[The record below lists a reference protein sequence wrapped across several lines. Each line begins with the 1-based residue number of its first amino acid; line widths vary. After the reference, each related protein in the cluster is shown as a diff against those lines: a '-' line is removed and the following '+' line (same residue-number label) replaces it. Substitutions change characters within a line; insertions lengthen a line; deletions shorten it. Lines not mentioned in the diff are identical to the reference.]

1 MLDPMVLVAKRQ
13 WGRDKRQALKKEK
26 SRGGFSLASRPIVV
40 DHPWCSRQPTKRAIE
55 IAVLC
60 LALVGCTTYEPMP
73 LDTTIHFAHSL
84 SELRTTPAG
93 STQSAVD
100 ITKPL
105 RLADIA
111 FLAVANNPDLIAART
126 ERGIDEAQLI
136 QAGLLPNPSL
146 AASYGFLISGPAS
159 FDAWSLG
166 LTEDLKAIITS
177 FPQKESARYALFQAD
192 AEELWKEW
200 ELITKASLL
209 YVDVV
214 EGEKLGKVV
223 GGAREVFRERY
234 DRSMRALDQGN
245 TDLTAATPDIAALSD
260 IEKQYSDAERTQ
272 LGKRDDLNALLGLAP
287 DVTLTLAE
295 NVDLPAIDHAKAEA
309 LLTDLPQRRPDLVA
323 LQLGYKSEEAKLRAA
338 IWGQFPALTFG
349 GTGASDTSHVVSAGP
364 QITLDLPIFNRN
376 QGNIAIEQATRK
388 KLYAE
393 FNARQTAT
401 IIEIEASLAE
411 EALLERQ
418 MSDSTAKLP
427 AANRAA
433 TFAENAYRAGNI
445 DARGYADLMLV
456 RMSKQQ
462 EIIGIEQAIFEHRV
476 AVAGLLGAGLPD
488 VTYPTADREHK

>member
-1 MLDPMVLVAKRQ
+1 
-13 WGRDKRQALKKEK
+13 
-26 SRGGFSLASRPIVV
+26 
-40 DHPWCSRQPTKRAIE
+40 
-55 IAVLC
+55 
-60 LALVGCTTYEPMP
+60 
-73 LDTTIHFAHSL
+73 
-84 SELRTTPAG
+84 
-93 STQSAVD
+93 
-100 ITKPL
+100 
-105 RLADIA
+105 
-111 FLAVANNPDLIAART
+111 
-126 ERGIDEAQLI
+126 
-136 QAGLLPNPSL
+136 
-146 AASYGFLISGPAS
+146 
-159 FDAWSLG
+159 
-166 LTEDLKAIITS
+166 
-177 FPQKESARYALFQAD
+177 
-192 AEELWKEW
+192 
-200 ELITKASLL
+200 LL

-223 GGAREVFRERY
+223 GGARDVFRQRY
-234 DRSMRALDQGN
+234 DRSMQALEQGN
-245 TDLTAATPDIAALSD
+245 TDLTTATPDIAALSD
-260 IEKQYSDAERTQ
+260 IEKQYADFERTQ
-272 LGKRDDLNALLGLAP
+272 QGKRDDLNALLGLAP
-287 DVTLTLAE
+287 DVTLILAE

-349 GTGASDTSHVVSAGP
+349 GGVASDTSHVVSAGP

-393 FNARQTAT
+393 FNARQTAA
-401 IIEIEASLAE
+401 IIEIEASLVE

-418 MSDSTAKLP
+418 MSEATAKLP

-462 EIIGIEQAIFEHRV
+462 EIIGIEQAILERRV

-488 VTYPTADREHK
+488 VTYPTTDREHK